1 MAERK
6 RVSFA
11 MRRGMLA
18 GAGASAALAFA
29 PSRAAPAVAEDFDT
43 FIAVSMKLTGRAA
56 FDPLVA
62 GRIHA
67 ALLRAD
73 ANFADNMKRLDHW
86 LATHGGTPS
95 DVVTA
100 ALQATQ
106 PDLAKAVG
114 SVMRAWYLGVV
125 GEGGQAEVVAFE
137 RALMFDPVRD
147 MLTVPSYC
155 CGAPADWAKKP

>member
-1 MAERK
+1 MGERK
-6 RVSFA
+6 RVCFA
-11 MRRGMLA
+11 MRRAMLA
-18 GAGASAALAFA
+18 GAGASAAFAFA
-29 PSRAAPAVAEDFDT
+29 PSRAAGVVAADVDMFV
-43 FIAVSMKLTGRAA
+43 AVSMKLTGRAG

-62 GRIHA
+62 GRVHA

-73 ANFADNMKRLDHW
+73 AEFPDKMKRLDHW
-86 LATHGGTPS
+86 LSTHGGTPS

-106 PDLAKAVG
+106 PELARAVG
-114 SVMRAWYLGVV
+114 SVVRAWYLGVV
-125 GEGGQAEVVAFE
+125 GEGERAEVVAFE

-155 CGAPADWAKKP
+155 RGTPADWAKKP

>member
-6 RVSFA
+6 RVSFT
-11 MRRGMLA
+11 MRRGVLT
-18 GAGASAALAFA
+18 GAAASAALAFA
-29 PSRAAPAVAEDFDT
+29 PSRAAPAAGADVDT
-43 FIAVSMKLTGRAA
+43 FVAVSMKLTGRAS

-62 GRIHA
+62 GRIHT
-67 ALLRAD
+67 ALARAD
-73 ANFADNMKRLDHW
+73 AGFADKMTRLDHW
-86 LATHGGTPS
+86 LSTHGGTPS

-114 SVMRAWYLGVV
+114 SVVRAWYLGVV
-125 GEGGQAEVVAFE
+125 GEDERAEVVAFE

-155 CGAPADWAKKP
+155 RGAPADWAKKP